1 MTMRIDQLQPDYD
14 ARLLRHA
21 DVPQPPAVVRQAME
35 AVTFADLPTL
45 SLLGRIR
52 SFGRRA
58 QRNPEPIFSGMRHAD
73 FVHVAENDDEI
84 AAAMAGTLWRIRK
97 PFVPLPNRDRVLHPD
112 PCWAVTLSSYR
123 IEPRDADSR
132 FVCETRVTYP
142 SDPRAPASSG
152 PAGHSSAGSEP
163 RCTPVTS
170 LLPSAGGPRASHAG
184 RR

>member
-45 SLLGRIR
+45 SLLGRVR
-52 SFGRRA
+52 SFGRRG

-73 FVHVAENDDEI
+73 FVHVEENDDEI

-112 PCWAVTLSSYR
+112 PCWAVTVSSYR
-123 IEPRDADSR
+123 IEPRDAGSR
-132 FVCETRVTYP
+132 FVCETRVTHP
-142 SDPRAPASSG
+142 SDPRCARKFRPYWTLIGRLGATVYARDLVAAIRRRSVG
-152 PAGHSSAGSEP
+152 QP
-163 RCTPVTS
+163 R
-170 LLPSAGGPRASHAG
+170 R
-184 RR
+184 